1 MKLKEIAAAA
11 ASIATNHAILI
22 FSRPKFGKTYLAGT
36 AAKIKDI
43 NRIFW
48 FDLENGSE
56 TLLHMDLTDEEMDK
70 ITVYKIADTKETP
83 IGIETMLKAMSIKSE
98 VSICDEHG
106 RVGCADCKSNK
117 KSSTPFSLAK
127 CTHNDLVV
135 IDSGSQMGDSALAA
149 CMLGKDTMAKPG
161 WDEYGIQGKWLADIL
176 SVIQQCKTTNF
187 VVLTH
192 ELVVEE
198 EHNGAKK
205 DAIFPLMGT
214 KPFSMKVAK
223 YFGTVVYLHKK
234 MNKHAGASSSTFR
247 GDIVTGS
254 RVNARL
260 EDAKELNMH
269 AILVAGGIIR
279 EGSGSAAASGSTVE
293 ETIVVPTSQI
303 AEAQSEK
310 QEATASPKALTLAER
325 LKMKKT

>member
-1 MKLKEIAAAA
+1 MKLNEIAKAVAA
-11 ASIATNHAILI
+11 IATNHAILI
-22 FSRPKFGKTYLAGT
+22 FSRPKFGKTHLAGT

-43 NRIFW
+43 NNIYW

-56 TLLHMDLTDEEMDK
+56 TLLHMDLTEEEMSK
-70 ITVYKIADTKETP
+70 ITIYKIADTKETP
-83 IGIETMLKAMSIKSE
+83 IGIETMLKAMSIKNS
-98 VSICDEHG
+98 VDICDEHG
-106 RVGCADCKSNK
+106 RVGCAECKANK

-135 IDSGSQMGDSALAA
+135 IDSGSQLGDSALAA
-149 CMLGKDTMAKPG
+149 CMLGKDNMAKPG

-187 VVLTH
+187 IVLTH

-205 DAIFPLMGT
+205 DAIFPLVGT

-279 EGSGSAAASGSTVE
+279 EGSGSAVASGQVAE
-293 ETIVVPTSQI
+293 ETVTKTTSQVVI
-303 AEAQSEK
+303 EQPDPSLSK
-310 QEATASPKALTLAER
+310 PLSLAER

>member
-1 MKLKEIAAAA
+1 MNLKEIAKAAA
-11 ASIATNHAILI
+11 TVAKNHAILI

-36 AAKIKDI
+36 AARIKDI

-56 TLLHMDLTDEEMDK
+56 TLLHMDLTDEEMEK
-70 ITVYKIADTKETP
+70 ITIYKIADTKETP
-83 IGIETMLKAMSIKSE
+83 IGIETMLKAMSIKSS
-98 VSICDEHG
+98 VDICDEHG
-106 RVGCADCKSNK
+106 RVNCADCKSNK
-117 KSSTPFSLAK
+117 KPSTPFSLAK

-135 IDSGSQMGDSALAA
+135 IDSGSQLGDSALAA

-176 SVIQQCKTTNF
+176 SVVQQCKTTNF
-187 VVLTH
+187 IVLTH
-192 ELVVEE
+192 EIVVEE
-198 EHNGAKK
+198 ELNGAKK
-205 DAIFPLMGT
+205 DAIFPLVGT

-254 RVNARL
+254 RVNARI
-260 EDAKELNMH
+260 EDSKELDMR
-269 AILVAGGIIR
+269 AILVEGGIIR
-279 EGSGSAAASGSTVE
+279 EGSGQSVSTLNDSINQ
-293 ETIVVPTSQI
+293 TVVADPIPQTES
-303 AEAQSEK
+303 SFPSK
-310 QEATASPKALTLAER
+310 VLTLAER